1 MADNGPYAFQW
12 LINKGYAPH
21 QAAAVVGNLAA
32 ESNVQPEGVV
42 GDNGTAFGVAQWR
55 GDRFANLQR
64 FAQQNGQDW
73 RSLDAQLGFLDHELR
88 TTEKGAGDMLFTSP
102 DVRSATRA
110 VIGFERPQGY
120 TDANPEGGMHFGK
133 RLSVAQAFLNGGD
146 PTVGQ
151 RTYTK
156 STGSNPPFNPG
167 LSVPRKETDDGT
179 LGSALALLAPEPS
192 STQELLTTPENRAN
206 SGPFDVGAEEPIDVS
221 AFQPRTTQSPRR
233 SSRRA

>member
-12 LINKGYAPH
+12 LINRGYAPH
-21 QAAAVVGNLAA
+21 QAAAVVGNLAQ
-32 ESNVQPEGVV
+32 ESGVRPDGVV

-55 GDRFANLQR
+55 GDRFANLQH

-110 VIGFERPQGY
+110 FIGFERPRGY
-120 TDANPEGGMHFGK
+120 TDANPEAGHGFGN
-133 RLSVAQAFLNGGD
+133 RLSVAEAFLNGGNA
-146 PTVGQ
+146 PIS
-151 RTYTK
+151 TK
-156 STGSNPPFNPG
+156 STNANPPFNPG
-167 LSVPRKETDDGT
+167 LSVSRKGTDDGS
-179 LGSALALLAPEPS
+179 LGSTLALLAPDPS

-206 SGPFDVGAEEPIDVS
+206 SGPLDVGTVEPIDVS

-233 SSRRA
+233 NSRRA